1 MPTVPFA
8 GFIGGAYLS
17 QAPVADGE
25 SSINLYCEKI
35 ESGLGKGGAS
45 FALYGTPGLGLV
57 QTLPDSP
64 LRGIWSNEASVY
76 SVAGATLFQNST
88 IGSPPGPGTQ
98 ISIGMVNNA
107 ASPAQI
113 IPNGNELLIVSGGQ
127 AYDVFR
133 DSLGVAHI
141 LAQVPA
147 GTGTFI
153 DGYFVVNIPFTNQFR
168 ISGINTGLTWDPLDV
183 ASKEGYPDHIVA
195 VFAAFE
201 QLWLFGSDT
210 TEVWYDSGA
219 ANFPFQRIPNALLE
233 YGCTAPYSVA
243 KVDNSVMWLGGA
255 SFSGHGVVYQANG
268 LLPQRV
274 SNHALEYL
282 IQNQYGDISDAVGYC
297 YQDSGHTFYV
307 LSFPSADATWVYDTT
322 TGFWHQRGYWD
333 TNNNQ
338 YHAALGRF
346 HAFAFDKHFVGDYQS
361 GNVYEMRDTF
371 YDDNGNMIRRLR
383 SSPHMTEQ
391 MLWTRYNQLLVDM
404 QVGVGPQV
412 LDPQCVMQFSDDGGL
427 TWSNEKTAS
436 IGETGEYATR
446 VIYRR
451 LGRSRNRCFRIVITD
466 PIQVAIVAAYLDAN
480 AGDGH

>member
-1 MPTVPFA
+1 MPTIPFA
-8 GFIGGAYLS
+8 GFVGPGYTS
-17 QAPVADGE
+17 QALVADGE
-25 SSINLYCEKI
+25 SSINLYCERI
-35 ESGLGKGGAS
+35 ESGLGKGGAVY
-45 FALYGTPGLGLV
+45 ALYGTPGLGLV
-57 QTLPDSP
+57 QTLPASP

-76 SVAGATLFQNST
+76 SVAAGSLFQNSP
-88 IGSPPGPGTQ
+88 IGSPPGFNTETLLGL
-98 ISIGMVNNA
+98 VNNA
-107 ASPAQI
+107 STPAQI
-113 IPNGNELLIVSGGQ
+113 IPNGSELLVVSGGQ
-127 AYDVFR
+127 AYSVTRNLSGVF
-133 DSLGVAHI
+133 VTP
-141 LAQVPA
+141 QVPA
-147 GTGTFI
+147 GTGTFM
-153 DGYFVVNIPFTNQFR
+153 DGYFIVNIPDTNQFR
-168 ISGINTGLTWDPLDV
+168 ISGINTGTSWDPLDV

-282 IQNQYGDISDAVGYC
+282 IQNVYGYISDAVGFC

-333 TNNNQ
+333 TRNNV
-338 YHAALGRF
+338 YHAVLGRQ
-346 HAFAFDKHFVGDYQS
+346 HAFAFDKHYVTDYQG
-361 GNVYEMRDTF
+361 GNIYEMRDTF
-371 YDDNGNMIRRLR
+371 YTDNGNMIRRLR

-412 LDPQCVMQFSDDGGL
+412 LDPQCIMQWSDDGGL
-427 TWSNEKTAS
+427 TWSNEKQAS
-436 IGETGEYATR
+436 IGKVGNYFKR

-466 PIQVAIVAAYLDAN
+466 PIQVAIVAAYLNAE
-480 AGDGH
+480 AGDGN